1 MYFFKILKKTFF
13 PFYKKKVIKDLF
25 NILNDNK
32 RVTNAMF
39 VGGCVRKFLSNEEID
54 DIDIATILTP
64 EEIIKKFERKDN
76 FEIKNTG
83 ISHGTVTLVSG
94 GESFEIT
101 TLREDVSTDG
111 RHAQV
116 SFTKDWIKDSRRR
129 DFTVNAIYMSANGKI
144 FDPQNGIQDLKNKN
158 IKFIGDPEHRI
169 KEDYLRIFRYLR
181 FSLQYKSLEIEN
193 ETAKA
198 INTNLNGIKNLSKER
213 IFLEINKIIS
223 LDNLDDI
230 FKSIFLLNLIKV
242 LFPEFRYLDRIKNL
256 KSFKSLLGYYP
267 YGHILSLLLV
277 DKTDNHAYFSH
288 KYKVSNSLKGII
300 EFYFKNFIEI
310 EKNNNFFK
318 KDLEKNIFY
327 MGKYLSTPEK
337 ENYYKKN
344 NHYYH
349 TQKMKE
355 LSVFYFMTLKRLKL
369 KELKNLIS
377 RIDSTKLAEYPIS
390 GEKLLKNGLKSG
402 KRVGQAIN
410 EIEKTWL
417 QNNFELKEDQL
428 KKLIKKFI

>member
-1 MYFFKILKKTFF
+1 MYFFKILKKIFF
-13 PFYKKKVIKDLF
+13 PFYKKKTIKDLF
-25 NILNDNK
+25 KILNDNK
-32 RVTNAMF
+32 KTTNAMF

-64 EEIIKKFERKDN
+64 DEIIKKFERNDN

-83 ISHGTVTLVSG
+83 ISHGTLTIVSKG
-94 GESFEIT
+94 HSFEIT

-111 RHAQV
+111 RHAKV
-116 SFTKDWIKDSRRR
+116 SFTKDWKKDSMRR
-129 DFTVNAIYMSANGKI
+129 DFTVNAIYMDEKGKI

-158 IKFIGDPEHRI
+158 IKFIGDPEQRI

-402 KRVGQAIN
+402 KRVGLAIN

>member
-1 MYFFKILKKTFF
+1 M
-13 PFYKKKVIKDLF
+13 DLHF
-25 NILNDNK
+25 NLG
-32 RVTNAMF
+32 F
-39 VGGCVRKFLSNEEID
+39 VRTTLFLSNEEID

-64 EEIIKKFERKDN
+64 DEIIKKFERNDN

-83 ISHGTVTLVSG
+83 ISHGTLTIVSKG
-94 GESFEIT
+94 HSFEIT

-111 RHAQV
+111 RHAKV
-116 SFTKDWIKDSRRR
+116 SFTKDWKKDSMRR
-129 DFTVNAIYMSANGKI
+129 DFTVNAIYMDEKGKI

-158 IKFIGDPEHRI
+158 IKFIGDPEQRI

>member
-1 MYFFKILKKTFF
+1 M
-13 PFYKKKVIKDLF
+13 
-25 NILNDNK
+25 
-32 RVTNAMF
+32 
-39 VGGCVRKFLSNEEID
+39 
-54 DIDIATILTP
+54 
-64 EEIIKKFERKDN
+64 
-76 FEIKNTG
+76 
-83 ISHGTVTLVSG
+83 
-94 GESFEIT
+94 
-101 TLREDVSTDG
+101 
-111 RHAQV
+111 
-116 SFTKDWIKDSRRR
+116 
-129 DFTVNAIYMSANGKI
+129 
-144 FDPQNGIQDLKNKN
+144 
-158 IKFIGDPEHRI
+158 
-169 KEDYLRIFRYLR
+169 
-181 FSLQYKSLEIEN
+181 
-193 ETAKA
+193 
-198 INTNLNGIKNLSKER
+198 
-213 IFLEINKIIS
+213 
-223 LDNLDDI
+223 
-230 FKSIFLLNLIKV
+230 
-242 LFPEFRYLDRIKNL
+242 

-410 EIEKTWL
+410 EIER
-417 QNNFELKEDQL
+417 
-428 KKLIKKFI
+428 KK